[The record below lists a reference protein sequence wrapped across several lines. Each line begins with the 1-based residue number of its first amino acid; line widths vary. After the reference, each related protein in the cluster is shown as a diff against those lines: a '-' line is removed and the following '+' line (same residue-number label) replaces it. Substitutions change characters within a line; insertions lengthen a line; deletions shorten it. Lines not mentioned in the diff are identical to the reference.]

1 MSFVINTKIFQQ
13 FLIISDPLQDLV
25 LLIED
30 CYNNFSGHYSS
41 LIKCLTDVL
50 QDARNCQPDDP
61 PYRENEDFAI
71 RRRAVQV
78 KSCLT
83 LGSSGLNT
91 SRVAKK
97 GPKSRRE
104 DQIKLSSI
112 KSIREKLEC
121 LRKYQFKAAKSVD
134 VFHKNH
140 LVMNKSQKNFKFT
153 K

>member
-13 FLIISDPLQDLV
+13 FLIISDPLQDLA

-30 CYNNFSGHYSS
+30 CYNSFSGHYCS
-41 LIKCLTDVL
+41 LIESLTDVL

-61 PYRENEDFAI
+61 PYRENEEFAI

-91 SRVAKK
+91 SRIAKK
-97 GPKSRRE
+97 SKSRRE

-121 LRKYQFKAAKSVD
+121 LRKYQFRAAKSVD
-134 VFHKNH
+134 IFHKNH
-140 LVMNKSQKNFKFT
+140 LVMNKSQKSLKFT